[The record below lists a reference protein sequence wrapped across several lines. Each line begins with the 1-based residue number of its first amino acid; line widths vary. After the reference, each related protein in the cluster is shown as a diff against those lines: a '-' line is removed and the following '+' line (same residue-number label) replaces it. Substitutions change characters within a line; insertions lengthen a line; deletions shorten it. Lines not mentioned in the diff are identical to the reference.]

1 MEQKNLLFQ
10 EKFIKVLTMLKSKVK
25 VKARHASELTSHR
38 KHNITGDEIGKKI
51 GRLKGF
57 LAMHYY

>member
-1 MEQKNLLFQ
+1 
-10 EKFIKVLTMLKSKVK
+10 MLKSEVK
-25 VKARHASELTSHR
+25 VKARHDCELTSHR
-38 KHNITGDEIGKKI
+38 KHNITGDEIGNKI